1 MKTNRNFPWWVVLA
15 VGCVCVLCV
24 GVLGVG
30 GVAYFYQMTTEP
42 PTPEYVSPTSAVYTV
57 PPAVTPDIPEATQPV
72 ATEPPVS
79 GTSLTGQQ
87 ELSEYR
93 LYDDFSSEA
102 LGWPVFDD
110 GKTIIQYEDG
120 QYGFQ
125 IKEPDYV
132 DWAYVPVNFT
142 PLEIRFDVKS
152 ITSQQNGTF
161 GLFCQYQDEN
171 NYFYVEFDL
180 GTATYVIGQY
190 AKGENIALTPQN
202 AQGQYWQEVSTLN
215 TSPGAVNRIGI
226 SCYRNFITL
235 YINDE
240 WITDVNPPQPVDN
253 PGSMAF
259 FVYAFPFADA
269 EGYKVYFDN
278 VEVYQPVQ

>member
-30 GVAYFYQMTTEP
+30 GVAYFYQMTSVP
-42 PTPEYVSPTSAVYTV
+42 PTSEYVSPTLPVYTEQ
-57 PPAVTPDIPEATQPV
+57 PAVTVEIPEPTQLV
-72 ATEPPVS
+72 TVEPTAS
-79 GTSLTGQQ
+79 GSSLTGKQ
-87 ELSEYR
+87 ELTEFR

-110 GKTIIQYEDG
+110 GKTILQYEDG

-125 IKEPDYV
+125 IKEPDYM

-152 ITSQQNGTF
+152 ITSQQHGTF

-202 AQGQYWQEVSTLN
+202 AQGQYWQEASTLN

>member
-1 MKTNRNFPWWVVLA
+1 MKTNRNFPWWVLLA

-42 PTPEYVSPTSAVYTV
+42 PTPEYVSPTSPVYTV

-93 LYDDFSSEA
+93 LYDDFSSDA

-142 PLEIRFDVKS
+142 PFEIWFDVKS
-152 ITSQQNGTF
+152 VTSQPNGTF
-161 GLFCQYQDEN
+161 GVFCQYQDVD
-171 NYFYVEFDL
+171 NYYYIEVDL
-180 GTATYVIGQY
+180 GTASYVIGEY
-190 AKGENIALTPQN
+190 FKGENIALTPQN
-202 AQGQYWQEVSTLN
+202 DQGQYWHESSTLN
-215 TSPGAVNRIGI
+215 SSPGAANRIGI
-226 SCYRNFITL
+226 GCYQNFIVL
-235 YINDE
+235 FINNE
-240 WITDVNPPQPVDN
+240 WMMEATVQKLFDN
-253 PGSMAF
+253 LGEAAF
-259 FVYAFPFADA
+259 FVYAYPFADA

-278 VEVYQPVQ
+278 VEIYQPVQ